1 MKEYSVLLHI
11 AIEPTTQRSHVHTLG
26 RCDTCAH
33 TVYCAKQAV
42 VCAITYQVVSGCN
55 YYIGERA
62 GQHQSLPQ

>member
-33 TVYCAKQAV
+33 TVYCAKQAA
-42 VCAITYQVVSGCN
+42 VCAITDQVVSGCN
-55 YYIGERA
+55 Y
-62 GQHQSLPQ
+62 